1 MKMNTQEVTL
11 LVILNLSAVLIR
23 LIITSFLHVW
33 MRSSG
38 YVDWP
43 WNGSGR
49 TWRKEVSE
57 SPSTDLSQSALV
69 WSVVSHKGHV
79 WAPCFSSS
87 MHPSYSGWL
96 RINFHIAMQMA
107 HRFIWVS
114 SPLATYPRKMQSV
127 RWNAVSRRSG
137 AGWSMK
143 DSFLMTTRLSL
154 SLLELASNLKNCR
167 LWILK

>member
-1 MKMNTQEVTL
+1 ML
-11 LVILNLSAVLIR
+11 DLSAAFDTVNHNILLARIR
-23 LIITSFLHVW
+23 

-38 YVDWP
+38 YADWP

-57 SPSTDLSQSALV
+57 SPTTDLSQSALV

-79 WAPCFSSS
+79 WAPCIASS

-96 RINFHIAMQMA
+96 RINFHTRIATWMT

-114 SPLATYPRKMQSV
+114 SPLVAYPRKMQSA
-127 RWNAVSRRSG
+127 RWDVVSRRSG
-137 AGWSMK
+137 AGWWMT
-143 DSFLMTTRLSL
+143 DSFLMTIRLSL
-154 SLLELASNLKNCR
+154 SLLELASILKNCS